1 MRSIL
6 ILLCTLGIAASV
18 TGQVTPEK
26 TKLHGF
32 EKKIAWGIAYQ
43 QCWSTIRGTF
53 LQEDYFTKPSLGFSI
68 SVEYYPLSF
77 IGIGVG
83 AGYQQR
89 GAGITHHN
97 VSPVTITNPDSTHL
111 ERLRFSTAEFPISIF
126 LRTPMDVVKGLRFG
140 GSIAA
145 VPMVNL
151 RSRDV
156 FTDVEPSV
164 GDRDM
169 VRDVSSS
176 YFKKDTAYQ
185 FSFGPEIDS
194 GASGL
199 IKVHFLYNQGTSNVY
214 RSTQGTGH
222 NQTMGLRLSVLF

>member
-6 ILLCTLGIAASV
+6 ILLFTLGIVTSV
-18 TGQVTPEK
+18 MGQATVEK

-32 EKKIAWGIAYQ
+32 EKKFVWGIAYQ
-43 QCWSTIRGTF
+43 QCWSTIAGTS
-53 LQEDYFTKPSLGFSI
+53 LPEDYFTKPSLGFSI
-68 SVEYYPLSF
+68 SAEYYPLSF
-77 IGIGVG
+77 IGMGIG

-97 VSPVTITNPDSTHL
+97 SLPVTITNPDSTHL
-111 ERLRFSTAEFPISIF
+111 ERLRFSTLEFPISIL
-126 LRTPMDVVKGLRFG
+126 LRTPKDVVKGLRVS
-140 GSIAA
+140 GSIAV

-151 RSRDV
+151 HSRDV
-156 FTDVEPSV
+156 FTDVEPSIR
-164 GDRDM
+164 DRDV

-199 IKVHFLYNQGTSNVY
+199 IKVHFLYSQGKNNVY
-214 RSTQGTGH
+214 RSAQGTGH
-222 NQTMGLRLSVLF
+222 NQTMGLRVSVLF